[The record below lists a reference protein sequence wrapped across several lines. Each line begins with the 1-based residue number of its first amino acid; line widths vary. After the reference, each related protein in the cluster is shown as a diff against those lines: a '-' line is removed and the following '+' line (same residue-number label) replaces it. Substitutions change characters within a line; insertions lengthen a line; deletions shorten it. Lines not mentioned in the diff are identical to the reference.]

1 MFAVFVAW
9 RYLFSNVWQSLL
21 LVAGVALGVTAYVFI
36 TALVQGLAI
45 RLTED
50 VTANSAHI
58 VLEPPTNFARTLTE
72 PGVETAAAVQ
82 VSTIQ
87 RRQIRTWKSAMEIV
101 ARQKGVSAISPQ
113 INGNGFLVK
122 GEAVAPVAVTA
133 LEPETLDAMYNISEK
148 IISGDPGLGGEGI
161 LIGAV
166 LAESLGLSAGQPV
179 LFRADRGSERLLTI
193 RGIFRTGLQS
203 LDERVAFMSMQTAR
217 PLFALPDGITSI
229 EIKLIDPAEARRL
242 AAFLQEATG
251 LKATPWQVR
260 NESLDEALLAQAR
273 TGIMIQ
279 AFSLI
284 SVLVGI
290 ASALMLSANR
300 RRSEIGI
307 MRAFGI
313 SGRFVAAVF
322 MVQGLLTGLAG
333 AIAGCVTGYGLCVWL
348 AVYARDA
355 DGAMILPL
363 APDQGGYVVVLML
376 TTVGAVLASL
386 LPARGAARLDP
397 LDAIQQ

>member
-1 MFAVFVAW
+1 MFASFVAW

-58 VLEPPTNFARTLTE
+58 VLEPPTDFARTLTE
-72 PGVETAAAVQ
+72 PGVETATAVQ

-101 ARQKGVSAISPQ
+101 ARQQGVSAISPQ

-133 LEPETLDAMYNISEK
+133 LEPETLDAMYNIGEK

-161 LIGAV
+161 LIGAA

-229 EIKLIDPAEARRL
+229 EMKLTDPAGARRL

-251 LKATPWQVR
+251 LKATPWQAR

-333 AIAGCVTGYGLCVWL
+333 AIAGCVIGYGLCVWL

-355 DGAMILPL
+355 DGAMILPV

-376 TTVGAVLASL
+376 TTAGAVLASL

>member
-1 MFAVFVAW
+1 
-9 RYLFSNVWQSLL
+9 
-21 LVAGVALGVTAYVFI
+21 
-36 TALVQGLAI
+36 
-45 RLTED
+45 
-50 VTANSAHI
+50 
-58 VLEPPTNFARTLTE
+58 
-72 PGVETAAAVQ
+72 
-82 VSTIQ
+82 
-87 RRQIRTWKSAMEIV
+87 MEIV
-101 ARQKGVSAISPQ
+101 ARQQGVSAISPQ

-122 GEAVAPVAVTA
+122 GEAVAPVAVAA

-161 LIGAV
+161 LIGAA

-229 EIKLIDPAEARRL
+229 EIKLTDPAEARRI

-363 APDQGGYVVVLML
+363 APDQGGYMVVLLL
-376 TTVGAVLASL
+376 TTAGAVLASL